1 MEENYSWIYLLIFLI
16 IPLARILPRV
26 LKRAGLKQNI
36 STRPESP
43 RRNFFQESSPDNFQE
58 SSPDNF
64 QESSPDNFRESSPD
78 NFRESSPDNFRESP
92 RKEEFSTKN
101 WSKEK
106 IVLGLL
112 MTNISKF
119 EELQK
124 RANLSTNN
132 LDTILQDLEK
142 KRFMM
147 PVEKSGPFGKSIQ
160 LKITEKG
167 AAEFRRL

>member
-16 IPLARILPRV
+16 IPLARIVPR
-26 LKRAGLKQNI
+26 LLRRAGLKENI
-36 STRPESP
+36 SARPESP
-43 RRNFFQESSPDNFQE
+43 RGNFFQESSSPDTFRESSSSDNFQE
-58 SSPDNF
+58 S
-64 QESSPDNFRESSPD
+64 
-78 NFRESSPDNFRESP
+78 P
-92 RKEEFSTKN
+92 RREEFSTKN
-101 WSKEK
+101 WPKEK

-124 RANLSTNN
+124 KGNISTNN

-142 KRFMM
+142 KGLMR

-160 LKITEKG
+160 LRITEKG
-167 AAEFRRL
+167 AAEFRRM

>member
-26 LKRAGLKQNI
+26 LKRAGIKQNI
-36 STRPESP
+36 STRSESP
-43 RRNFFQESSPDNFQE
+43 RENFFQESSPDRFQE
-58 SSPDNF
+58 SSPDRF
-64 QESSPDNFRESSPD
+64 QESSPNNFE
-78 NFRESSPDNFRESP
+78 ESP

>member
-16 IPLARILPRV
+16 IPLARILPRI
-26 LKRAGLKQNI
+26 LKRGGIKEKI
-36 STRPESP
+36 STRLESP
-43 RRNFFQESSPDNFQE
+43 RGNFFKESYSSDNFK
-58 SSPDNF
+58 
-64 QESSPDNFRESSPD
+64 
-78 NFRESSPDNFRESP
+78 ESP
-92 RKEEFSTKN
+92 SREEFSTKN

-124 RANLSTNN
+124 RGNLSTNN
-132 LDTILQDLEK
+132 LDRILQDFEK
-142 KRFMM
+142 KGFMTS
-147 PVEKSGPFGKSIQ
+147 VEKSGPFGKSIQ

-167 AAEFRRL
+167 VGEFRRM

>member
-16 IPLARILPRV
+16 IPLARILPRI

-43 RRNFFQESSPDNFQE
+43 RENFFQESSPDRFQESSPDRFQE

-64 QESSPDNFRESSPD
+64 EEST
-78 NFRESSPDNFRESP
+78 

-142 KRFMM
+142 KRLMM

-167 AAEFRRL
+167 AAEFRRM

>member
-26 LKRAGLKQNI
+26 LKRVGLKQNI
-36 STRPESP
+36 SARPESP
-43 RRNFFQESSPDNFQE
+43 RENFFQESSPDRFQE
-58 SSPDNF
+58 SSPDRF
-64 QESSPDNFRESSPD
+64 QESSPNNFE
-78 NFRESSPDNFRESP
+78 ESP

-142 KRFMM
+142 KRLMM
-147 PVEKSGPFGKSIQ
+147 PIEKSSPFGKSIE

-167 AAEFRRL
+167 AAEFRRM

>member
-36 STRPESP
+36 STRTDNP
-43 RRNFFQESSPDNFQE
+43 RENFFQESSPDRFQKPSSDTFQE

-64 QESSPDNFRESSPD
+64 EESTR
-78 NFRESSPDNFRESP
+78 R
-92 RKEEFSTKN
+92 EEFSTKN

-112 MTNISKF
+112 LTDITKF
-119 EELQK
+119 EEIQK

-132 LDTILQDLEK
+132 LDNILQDLEK
-142 KRFMM
+142 KRLMM
-147 PVEKSGPFGKSIQ
+147 PVEKNGPFGKSIQ
-160 LKITEKG
+160 LRITEKG
-167 AAEFRRL
+167 AAEFRRM

>member
-16 IPLARILPRV
+16 IPLARILPRI

-43 RRNFFQESSPDNFQE
+43 RENFFQESSPDRFQE
-58 SSPDNF
+58 SSSNNF
-64 QESSPDNFRESSPD
+64 E
-78 NFRESSPDNFRESP
+78 ESP

-112 MTNISKF
+112 MTNILIKKSLMMRK
-119 EELQK
+119 LWQ
-124 RANLSTNN
+124 NL
-132 LDTILQDLEK
+132 L
-142 KRFMM
+142 
-147 PVEKSGPFGKSIQ
+147 
-160 LKITEKG
+160 
-167 AAEFRRL
+167 

>member
-1 MEENYSWIYLLIFLI
+1 MI
-16 IPLARILPRV
+16 IPLARILPR
-26 LKRAGLKQNI
+26 LLRRAGLKQDI
-36 STRPESP
+36 SARPETP
-43 RRNFFQESSPDNFQE
+43 RGNFFQESPPADNFRESSSPDNFQE
-58 SSPDNF
+58 S
-64 QESSPDNFRESSPD
+64 
-78 NFRESSPDNFRESP
+78 P
-92 RKEEFSTKN
+92 RREEFSTKN

-124 RANLSTNN
+124 KGNISTNN

-142 KRFMM
+142 KGLMR

-160 LKITEKG
+160 LRITEKG
-167 AAEFRRL
+167 AAEFRRM

>member
-1 MEENYSWIYLLIFLI
+1 MEPNYSWIYLLIFLI
-16 IPLARILPRV
+16 IPLARVLPRI
-26 LKRAGLKQNI
+26 LRRAGLKPNI
-36 STRPESP
+36 ATRPETP
-43 RRNFFQESSPDNFQE
+43 RGNFFKEPPSDNFT
-58 SSPDNF
+58 
-64 QESSPDNFRESSPD
+64 
-78 NFRESSPDNFRESP
+78 ESP
-92 RKEEFSTKN
+92 RIEEFSTKN

-124 RANLSTNN
+124 RGNLSVNN
-132 LDTILQDLEK
+132 LDRILQELERRGCMK
-142 KRFMM
+142 

-167 AAEFRRL
+167 VREFRRM

>member
-26 LKRAGLKQNI
+26 LKRVGLKQNTP
-36 STRPESP
+36 TRPESP

-64 QESSPDNFRESSPD
+64 QESSPDNFQESSPD
-78 NFRESSPDNFRESP
+78 NFQESP

>member
-43 RRNFFQESSPDNFQE
+43 RKNFFQESSPDRFQE

-64 QESSPDNFRESSPD
+64 E
-78 NFRESSPDNFRESP
+78 ESP
-92 RKEEFSTKN
+92 SKEEFSTKN

-119 EELQK
+119 EEIQK

-142 KRFMM
+142 KRLMM

-160 LKITEKG
+160 LKITQKG
-167 AAEFRRL
+167 IAEFRRM

>member
-36 STRPESP
+36 SARPESP
-43 RRNFFQESSPDNFQE
+43 RRNFFQESSPDNFQ
-58 SSPDNF
+58 
-64 QESSPDNFRESSPD
+64 
-78 NFRESSPDNFRESP
+78 ESP

-142 KRFMM
+142 KRLMM

-167 AAEFRRL
+167 AAEFRRM

>member
-26 LKRAGLKQNI
+26 LRRAGLKQNI
-36 STRPESP
+36 STRPENP
-43 RRNFFQESSPDNFQE
+43 RGNFFQESSSSDNFQE

-64 QESSPDNFRESSPD
+64 E
-78 NFRESSPDNFRESP
+78 ESP
-92 RKEEFSTKN
+92 RREEFSTKN

-112 MTNISKF
+112 LTDISKF

-142 KRFMM
+142 KRLMM

-167 AAEFRRL
+167 AAEFRRM

>member
-36 STRPESP
+36 PTRPDSTRE
-43 RRNFFQESSPDNFQE
+43 NFFQESP
-58 SSPDNF
+58 
-64 QESSPDNFRESSPD
+64 PDNFRESSPD
-78 NFRESSPDNFRESP
+78 NFEESTR
-92 RKEEFSTKN
+92 REEFSTKN

-112 MTNISKF
+112 LTDISKF

-132 LDTILQDLEK
+132 LDNILQDLEK
-142 KRFMM
+142 KRLMM
-147 PVEKSGPFGKSIQ
+147 PVEKNGPFGKSIQ

>member
-26 LKRAGLKQNI
+26 LKRVGLKQNI

-43 RRNFFQESSPDNFQE
+43 RENFFQESSPDRFQESSPDRFQE

-64 QESSPDNFRESSPD
+64 E
-78 NFRESSPDNFRESP
+78 ESP

-132 LDTILQDLEK
+132 LDTILQDFEK
-142 KRFMM
+142 KRLMM
-147 PVEKSGPFGKSIQ
+147 PVEKSSPFGKSIQ

-167 AAEFRRL
+167 AAEFRRM

>member
-36 STRPESP
+36 STRPDNP
-43 RRNFFQESSPDNFQE
+43 RENFFQESSPDRFQKPSSDTFQE

-64 QESSPDNFRESSPD
+64 EEST
-78 NFRESSPDNFRESP
+78 

-112 MTNISKF
+112 LTDITKF
-119 EELQK
+119 EEIQK

-142 KRFMM
+142 KRLMM

-160 LKITEKG
+160 LK
-167 AAEFRRL
+167 

>member
-36 STRPESP
+36 SARPESP
-43 RRNFFQESSPDNFQE
+43 RRNFFQESSPDNFQ
-58 SSPDNF
+58 
-64 QESSPDNFRESSPD
+64 ESSPD

>member
-1 MEENYSWIYLLIFLI
+1 MEENYSWIYLLIFMI
-16 IPLARILPRV
+16 IPLARILPR
-26 LKRAGLKQNI
+26 LLRRAGLKQDI
-36 STRPESP
+36 SARPETP
-43 RRNFFQESSPDNFQE
+43 RGNFFQESPSA
-58 SSPDNF
+58 
-64 QESSPDNFRESSPD
+64 DNFRESSSSD
-78 NFRESSPDNFRESP
+78 NFQESP
-92 RKEEFSTKN
+92 RREEFSTKN

-124 RANLSTNN
+124 KGNISTNN

-142 KRFMM
+142 KGLMR

-167 AAEFRRL
+167 AAEFRRM

>member
-26 LKRAGLKQNI
+26 LKRAGLKQDI

-43 RRNFFQESSPDNFQE
+43 RENFFQESSPDRFQESSPDRFQE

-64 QESSPDNFRESSPD
+64 E
-78 NFRESSPDNFRESP
+78 ESP
-92 RKEEFSTKN
+92 RREEFSTKN

-147 PVEKSGPFGKSIQ
+147 PVEKNGPFGKSIQ

>member
-36 STRPESP
+36 STRPENPS
-43 RRNFFQESSPDNFQE
+43 RNFFQESSPDNFQE

-64 QESSPDNFRESSPD
+64 QESSPDNFQESSPD
-78 NFRESSPDNFRESP
+78 NFEESP

-142 KRFMM
+142 KRLMM

-160 LKITEKG
+160 LKITQKG
-167 AAEFRRL
+167 AAEFRRM

>member
-26 LKRAGLKQNI
+26 LKRAGLKQNT

-43 RRNFFQESSPDNFQE
+43 RGNFFQE

-142 KRFMM
+142 KRLMM
-147 PVEKSGPFGKSIQ
+147 PVEKSSPFGKSIQ